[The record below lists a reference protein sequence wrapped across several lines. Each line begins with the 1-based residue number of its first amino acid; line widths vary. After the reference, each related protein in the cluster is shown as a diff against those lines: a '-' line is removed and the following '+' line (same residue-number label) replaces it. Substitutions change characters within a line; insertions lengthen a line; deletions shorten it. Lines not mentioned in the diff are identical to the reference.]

1 MSTVANKDLPKPTY
15 RSHSPITVKHDT
27 ETPPL
32 DPFPHL
38 SPYGPPTTGIVSCL
52 PMILVPYAE
61 LVRLHKP
68 AGYFAFY
75 FPCHFGT
82 LFASVVLPPPPSQLL
97 WINVLFSIGSLFL
110 RGAAC
115 TWNDTLN
122 APYDR
127 LVARCRHRPVARGAV
142 PPVAAY
148 LFTLAQSISGV
159 AILYQLPTLCFLP
172 AGLLAFT
179 MALYPFAER
188 VTNYPQVV
196 LGSSLALGQ
205 LVGIAGMGM
214 DPFQQ
219 TGRNIIGGM
228 LCLNMA
234 NS

>member
-1 MSTVANKDLPKPTY
+1 MSTVTNKDLPKQTY
-15 RSHSPITVKHDT
+15 RSHSPIAVKHDT

-38 SPYGPPTTGIVSCL
+38 PPYGPPTTGIVSCL

-68 AGYFAFY
+68 Y
-75 FPCHFGT
+75 HFGT
-82 LFASVVLPPPPSQLL
+82 LFASVVLPPPPSQIL

-110 RGAAC
+110 RGAAY

-142 PPVAAY
+142 SLVAAY
-148 LFTLAQSISGV
+148 LFTLAQPISGV

-172 AGLLAFT
+172 AGLAFT
-179 MALYPFAER
+179 MTLYPFAER